1 VALIGPY
8 DDAIL
13 YDLEY
18 ADHTE
23 DIAYYVDRARTS
35 STAIGIA
42 PRVLE
47 LGCGTGRLT
56 LPIARAGVTIV
67 GVDRA
72 RSMVEEL
79 RHKLEREKPEVRARV
94 AVIEDSYPTPA
105 VTGTFQAVLWPFNA
119 LHHCPNAAAVEA
131 VLVAAR
137 QWLAPGASVY
147 LDAYLPDR
155 ELYDRDPEGRYEPRQ
170 YRDPASGQPVD
181 SWEQGWWDEA
191 GQIHHVVYVYR
202 WPDGRERRTHLELRM
217 FPLGELHEIVGR
229 AGLKVSREGQDF
241 RFTELGPRS
250 LKWVAALQ
258 VKT

>member
-8 DDAIL
+8 DDASL

-23 DIAYYVDRARTS
+23 DIAFYVDRARTS
-35 STAIGIA
+35 GTR

-56 LPIARAGVTIV
+56 LPIARAGVQIV

-72 RSMVEEL
+72 PAMLASL
-79 RHKLEREKPEVRARV
+79 RRKLEREEALVRARV
-94 AVIEDSYPTPA
+94 HLVEDSYPTQA
-105 VTGTFQAVLWPFNA
+105 VSGPFQAVFWPFNA
-119 LHHCPNAAAVEA
+119 LHHCPDAATVES
-131 VLVAAR
+131 VLRAAR
-137 QWLAPGASVY
+137 DWLAPGGAVY

-170 YRDPASGQPVD
+170 FQDPVTGQQLE

-191 GQIHHVVYVYR
+191 RQIHHVVYVYR

-217 FPLGELHEIVGR
+217 FSLDELHAIVTR
-229 AGLKVSREGQDF
+229 AGLKVARQAQDF
-241 RFTELGPRS
+241 RFTELGTRP
-250 LKWVAALQ
+250 LKWVAVL
-258 VKT
+258 TP

>member
-35 STAIGIA
+35 GAR

-56 LPIARAGVTIV
+56 LPIARAGVQIV
-67 GVDRA
+67 GVDQA
-72 RSMVEEL
+72 PSMLAAL
-79 RHKLEREKPEVRARV
+79 RRKLERERPEVRERV
-94 AVIEDSYPTPA
+94 QLIEDSYPTSA

-119 LHHCPNAAAVEA
+119 LHHCPDAAAVEA
-131 VLVAAR
+131 VLTAAR
-137 QWLAPGASVY
+137 AWMAPGGSVY

-170 YRDPASGQPVD
+170 FQDPASGQTVE
-181 SWEQGWWDEA
+181 SWEQGWWDEDK
-191 GQIHHVVYVYR
+191 QIHHVVYVYQ
-202 WPDGRERRTHLELRM
+202 WPDGTERRTHLELRM
-217 FPLGELHEIVGR
+217 FSLGELHEIVTR
-229 AGLKVSREGQDF
+229 AGLKVSRQGQDF
-241 RFTELGPRS
+241 HFTELGPRS
-250 LKWVAALQ
+250 LKWVAAL
-258 VKT
+258 TP